1 MTAVALRLPLP
12 DGPAIDPYA
21 LAGRTGVFLAA
32 EGRLQVGLGV
42 AATLRLPHGLT
53 TPGDIDRALDDLAA
67 IRCDD
72 RLAGTTDA
80 AAGHAVRAFGA
91 LPFDRAAAAALTV
104 PALLYGR
111 EPDGTE
117 WVTLVADDPG
127 GLPDPDR
134 DPRAGHG
141 LRARLLAAADPDR
154 MDGPGVVPGTPD
166 TARIVPRS
174 SDDGFR
180 SAVADAVAA
189 IDRGELAKVVLARQ
203 ADVTLARPVDIAG
216 LLRRWSALEPSCA
229 LFSLP
234 SPAGQFVGASPELL
248 VERTGDRF
256 RCLPLAGTTAR
267 RAGLGHGPDG
277 ELLESDKD
285 SEEHRLVVDAVR
297 DTLAPLSVEL
307 EVPDRPDLVHLHN
320 MTHLGTPV
328 TGILAASDDPGRGG
342 AARTPSALHL
352 VAALHPTPAVGGV
365 PRDAALAA
373 IERLEPDR
381 RGTYAGPVGFVDA
394 AGDGRWVIGIRA
406 VTVAGSAARMV
417 AGVGVVRGSRAEA
430 ELVEATLK
438 FTAVFDALAPGQS
451 FSTAESASSGAAV
464 G

>member
-1 MTAVALRLPLP
+1 M
-12 DGPAIDPYA
+12 
-21 LAGRTGVFLAA
+21 FLAA

-42 AATLRLPHGLT
+42 ATTLRLPHGLT
-53 TPGDIDRALDDLAA
+53 AHADLDRALDTLAA

-72 RLAGTTDA
+72 RLAGSTRV

-91 LPFDRAAAAALTV
+91 LPFDRAATAELIV
-104 PALLYGR
+104 PTLLYGS

-134 DPRAGHG
+134 DPRAGHE
-141 LRARLLAAADPDR
+141 LRARLLAAAGPARMDPDGA
-154 MDGPGVVPGTPD
+154 DAGAPGT
-166 TARIVPRS
+166 ARVVPRS
-174 SDDGFR
+174 SDEGFR
-180 SAVADAVAA
+180 SAVADAVAT

-203 ADVTLARPVDIAG
+203 ADVTLARPIDVAG
-216 LLRRWSALEPSCA
+216 LLRRWAALEPSCA

-248 VERTGDRF
+248 VERIGDRF

-267 RAGLGHGPDG
+267 RAGSGHGPDG

-297 DTLAPLSVEL
+297 DTLSPLSVAL
-307 EVPDRPDLVHLHN
+307 EVPDRPGLVHLHN
-320 MTHLGTPV
+320 MTHLGTTV
-328 TGILAASDDPGRGG
+328 TGTLATTDDTVPVGG
-342 AARTPSALHL
+342 TRTPSALHL

-373 IERLEPDR
+373 IDRLEPDR

-406 VTVAGSAARMV
+406 VTVTGSAARMV

-438 FTAVFDALAPGQS
+438 FTAVFDALAPGQP
-451 FSTAESASSGAAV
+451 FSTAENPAARAAV

>member
-12 DGPAIDPYA
+12 PGPPLDPYA

-53 TPGDIDRALDDLAA
+53 MPAELDQALDELAA

-72 RLAGTTDA
+72 RLPGATRTST
-80 AAGHAVRAFGA
+80 GHPVRAFGA
-91 LPFDRAAAAALTV
+91 LPFDRAAPAELTV
-104 PALLYGR
+104 PALLYCR

-117 WVTLVADDPG
+117 WVTLVADDPS
-127 GLPDPDR
+127 GLPDPD
-134 DPRAGHG
+134 PGAGRG

-154 MDGPGVVPGTPD
+154 MVSPGPDAGAPGT
-166 TARIVPRS
+166 ARVEPRS

-203 ADVTLARPVDIAG
+203 ADVTLARPIDVAG
-216 LLRRWSALEPSCA
+216 LLRRWGALEPNCA

-234 SPAGQFVGASPELL
+234 TPAGQFVGASPELL

-267 RAGLGHGPDG
+267 PAGRGPGPDG

-297 DTLAPLSVEL
+297 DTLSPLSVEL
-307 EVPDRPDLVHLHN
+307 DVPDRPDLVHLHN
-320 MTHLGTPV
+320 MTHLGTAV
-328 TGILAASDDPGRGG
+328 TGILATSDDPRPGGRT
-342 AARTPSALHL
+342 RTPSALHL

-373 IERLEPDR
+373 IGRLEPDR

-406 VTVAGSAARMV
+406 VTVAGAAARMV

-438 FTAVFDALAPGQS
+438 FTAVFDALAPGQP
-451 FSTAESASSGAAV
+451 FSTADRPAPRAAV